1 MSSFEQRDFWD
12 RRAEAWERRADAL
25 GAFSDVYGF
34 AAMDALGVSAGERV
48 LDVGCG
54 PGTTTIELAGRVGSG
69 GEVVGV
75 DISSKMV
82 AAASRRAAGV
92 GNVRFNVADAQT
104 DDLGSG
110 YDALYSRFGVM
121 FFPDPPAAFANLG
134 RALRPGGRLGFAV
147 WGPLADNPW
156 MFVPTLAAAPIL
168 NAELAL
174 PGPGQPGPFSLSDA
188 DQTAVLLAGAGFV
201 DVAITPVRGERVI
214 TEGSTDNDVRT
225 LLEVGPLGEAY
236 ESADDPTKAAA
247 VEAIVAALAPYREG
261 DGWRLPGAGLTITAR
276 RP

>member
-12 RRAEAWERRADAL
+12 RRAEAWERRADAV
-25 GAFSDVYGF
+25 GAFSDAYGF
-34 AAMDALGVSAGERV
+34 AAMDALGVSFGERV

-54 PGTTTIELAGRVGSG
+54 PGTTTIELASRVGPG
-69 GEVVGV
+69 GEVVGA
-75 DISSKMV
+75 DISPKMV
-82 AAASRRAAGV
+82 EGATRRAAGV
-92 GNVRFNVADAQT
+92 GNVRFIAADAQT

-134 RALRPGGRLGFAV
+134 RALRPGGRLAFAV

-188 DQTAVLLAGAGFV
+188 GETAMLFGAAGLV
-201 DVAITPVRGERVI
+201 DVAISPVAGERFI
-214 TEGSTDNDVRT
+214 TSASSDNDLRT
-225 LLEVGPLGEAY
+225 LLEVGPLGEAF
-236 ESADDPTKAAA
+236 EAAPAPTRAAA
-247 VEAIVAALAPYREG
+247 VDAIVAALAPFRDA